1 MQSLSSAL
9 RNGYRR
15 SAKRNESPPS
25 RAAHRSV
32 ERPMGERHTGGCEAG
47 SSFTEGLSVVS
58 FGIVDAE
65 SELTRCARTR
75 PPSELAMDAAS
86 VGYPQS

>member
-47 SSFTEGLSVVS
+47 SSLAAGVS
-58 FGIVDAE
+58 DGPGGHEDAPGVDVNHDGGN
-65 SELTRCARTR
+65 SEK
-75 PPSELAMDAAS
+75 
-86 VGYPQS
+86 